1 MVDPHRC
8 IGCKYCIASCPYD
21 VRYLHPLKRI
31 VQKCQRC
38 HHRVDVGLEPACVN
52 ACPTRALIFGDLGD
66 PSSEVSR
73 LIATLPVTV
82 LKPEKDTGPQV
93 YYVGADMLA
102 QRAAGSPE
110 GERNHNRPSL
120 GDALRARVAGAQ
132 FFSWGNTWRG
142 WGAEGLYRW
151 GKEECPPGGG

>member
-31 VQKCQRC
+31 VQKCQWC
-38 HHRVDVGLEPACVN
+38 HHRVDVGLESACVN

-82 LKPEKDTGPQV
+82 LKLEMDTGPQ
-93 YYVGADMLA
+93 GLLC
-102 QRAAGSPE
+102 RGRHAGPE
-110 GERNHNRPSL
+110 GRRQP
-120 GDALRARVAGAQ
+120 
-132 FFSWGNTWRG
+132 
-142 WGAEGLYRW
+142 
-151 GKEECPPGGG
+151 